1 MANMDP
7 KLQAALKSVA
17 FYHLDAEKGEG
28 PGLAKQYAIRGYPT
42 FVMTDADGRLLNR
55 WWGFRSPRE
64 FMETLA
70 LAADDPMPVPEREAR
85 MARAPTAHDA
95 ALLARVRL
103 TDGDNRGADS
113 LYAIARKLNKDP
125 KVDYTWDIFDVVSSG
140 YPDDFPYA
148 RLKAAADQALAK
160 GSPEP
165 GAIAD
170 LAMMMVDAGKEE
182 KLGTAEWAPY
192 MKAGLKASEGTTDNE
207 TLRTRR
213 FLLVDNALFIEKD
226 MTKALQYERDTMAPG
241 WETRPATLNRFAGWC
256 AEYKVN
262 LEEAETLARKA
273 VELGKPGRAK
283 AAYLDT
289 LAEVLAA
296 RGKPADALA
305 AAQQAVGED
314 PKNAAYPKQVERFK
328 AMLPGAGGSGGA
340 NGTSKGGQ

>member
-1 MANMDP
+1 MDT
-7 KLQAALKSVA
+7 KLQAALKTVA

-28 PGLAKQYAIRGYPT
+28 PDLAKQYAIRGYPT
-42 FVMTDADGRLLNR
+42 FVLTDADGRLLNR

-70 LAADDPMPVPEREAR
+70 LAADDPMPVPLREAR

-95 ALLARVRL
+95 ALLARVRM
-103 TDGDNRGADS
+103 TDNDFRGADS
-113 LYAIARKLNKDP
+113 LYALARKLNTDP
-125 KVDYTWDIFDVVSSG
+125 KIDYTWDIFDVVSSG
-140 YPDDFPYA
+140 YPGDFAYA

-170 LAMMMVDAGKEE
+170 LAMSMVDAGKEE

-192 MKAGLKASEGTTDNE
+192 MKAGLKASEGTTDSE

-213 FLLVDNALFIEKD
+213 FLLVDNAVFIEKD
-226 MTKALQYERDTMAPG
+226 MTKAVQYERDTMAEG
-241 WETRPATLNRFAGWC
+241 WETRPGSLNRFAAWC

-262 LEEAETLARKA
+262 LEEAETMARKA

-305 AAQQAVGED
+305 ASQQSVAED
-314 PKNAAYPKQVERFK
+314 PKNPDYPRQVERFK
-328 AMLPGAGGSGGA
+328 AMLAGARGSGGTHG
-340 NGTSKGGQ
+340 NSKSRP